1 MPKIGITLFDNLKYS
16 LITLLLV
23 PTRNCK
29 EKTGD
34 KKRVSHSMF
43 TMKYLLAGPPKPEP
57 RFYHSK
63 FYYTGLDNPD
73 SVFQI

>member
-1 MPKIGITLFDNLKYS
+1 MPKIGITLSDNLKYS

-43 TMKYLLAGPPKPEP
+43 TMKYMLVGPPKSEA
-57 RFYHSK
+57 RFFHSK